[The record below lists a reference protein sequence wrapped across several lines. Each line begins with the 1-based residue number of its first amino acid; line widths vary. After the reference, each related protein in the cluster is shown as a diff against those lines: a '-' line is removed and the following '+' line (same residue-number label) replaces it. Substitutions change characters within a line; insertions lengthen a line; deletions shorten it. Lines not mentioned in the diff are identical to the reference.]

1 MTQYMRLQRAETQAE
16 TDDGPLV
23 FTASTPGTKRDGYD
37 TAALPWRT
45 ENYRSNPVITWVHDF
60 AGNRLPIG
68 RADIEV
74 TGGARAGGKSEP
86 EGILAAITFDR
97 ADPFAAEV
105 ERKYRDGFLHAVSVS
120 WDDVDADG
128 VPTRVSGKDAVAHD
142 LLEIAAV
149 PVPGDPAALLERQ
162 AVALRSLARD
172 LTETWYDGQARRQAE
187 IETRIVDTTVGRALL
202 NLAMPEEMRFYDP
215 GEPVAEPEDVDT
227 EPADV
232 AEFVAEDDNDAD
244 AADEGLERDA
254 AAEMVAVFAQGT
266 DDSDEDRRRTYRA
279 LLPAYRR
286 LGWTAPEFVERAE
299 LDALDGETWR
309 GLFLHD
315 EPDMLRVGKVLS
327 RKNQADLT
335 EAMRLIRGVLAAAGD
350 GSEDDAG
357 DGDAGRAIAQTEPP
371 MAQDD
376 DAAEF
381 ARILTALLENPTN
394 G

>member
-1 MTQYMRLQRAETQAE
+1 M
-16 TDDGPLV
+16 
-23 FTASTPGTKRDGYD
+23 
-37 TAALPWRT
+37 
-45 ENYRSNPVITWVHDF
+45 
-60 AGNRLPIG
+60 
-68 RADIEV
+68 
-74 TGGARAGGKSEP
+74 AR
-86 EGILAAITFDR
+86 
-97 ADPFAAEV
+97 
-105 ERKYRDGFLHAVSVS
+105 
-120 WDDVDADG
+120 
-128 VPTRVSGKDAVAHD
+128 
-142 LLEIAAV
+142 
-149 PVPGDPAALLERQ
+149 
-162 AVALRSLARD
+162 
-172 LTETWYDGQARRQAE
+172 
-187 IETRIVDTTVGRALL
+187 
-202 NLAMPEEMRFYDP
+202 
-215 GEPVAEPEDVDT
+215 
-227 EPADV
+227 
-232 AEFVAEDDNDAD
+232 
-244 AADEGLERDA
+244 
-254 AAEMVAVFAQGT
+254 VAVFAQGT

-286 LGWTAPEFVERAE
+286 RGWTAPEFVERAE

>member
-172 LTETWYDGQARRQAE
+172 LTE
-187 IETRIVDTTVGRALL
+187 ALG
-202 NLAMPEEMRFYDP
+202 D
-215 GEPVAEPEDVDT
+215 EPVAEPEDVDT

-327 RKNQADLT
+327 RKNMADLT